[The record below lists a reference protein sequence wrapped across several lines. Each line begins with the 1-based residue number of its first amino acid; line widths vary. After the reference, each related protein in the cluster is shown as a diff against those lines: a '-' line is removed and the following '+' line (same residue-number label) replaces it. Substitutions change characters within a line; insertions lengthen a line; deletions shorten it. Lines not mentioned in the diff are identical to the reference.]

1 MDQNFS
7 LMAQSRANYYTAGS
21 PVQFVRV
28 ELLKGD
34 TTGEVAVCLTFK
46 NVGTEPLTGLVV
58 HFKCKDAAGQVLCED
73 DFYYEQLNAQP
84 GAVFGSDDAVY
95 VSDTPVSS
103 VEVEQDRAFLNG
115 RGVDLRNYKRVRLN
129 MPRVLPGSIAKTLQ
143 QRTGNVQLTC
153 VPQDTEYGWFCACGA
168 LNRADEEVCHVC
180 GQKLAA
186 LLPFDAEALKAEKDK
201 RLQKEADERR
211 RTEEQA
217 KAAAAEKAKKSKKTA
232 MIMTPIICL
241 CIVAIIVFTQVVL
254 PKQKYDKAMELS
266 NAGDYEAALTLLDG
280 LNYKDSAE
288 KRETIYNKWL
298 LINAKV
304 GDTINFGAYEQD
316 DDISNGKEI
325 IEWIVLAKQN
335 NRLFVISRYAI
346 DARPYNAEQKEATWE
361 TCSLRQWLNTEFL
374 DSAFSDSEK
383 AMIAAVTVSAEKNPE
398 YITSPGK
405 STQDKVL
412 LLSIAEAERYFT
424 SNDARACEPT
434 AYAES
439 NGASPAGNGNCW
451 WRLRTPGDSQSCTG
465 EVHCTGVILNT
476 GSDVSFAG
484 VAIRPAMWIDL
495 SD

>member
-168 LNRADEEVCHVC
+168 FHPNEENTTVCSECGGDRAGIRCRNARMAERESQRIRRGNSRMTESDREEQKMKVNEY
-180 GQKLAA
+180 QKLAMTTLNPA
-186 LLPFDAEALKAEKDK
+186 LDKKDVLINSVMGLCGESGEAIDIVKKWMAQGHELDKEHLVKELGDIAWYLAEAATALDISLEDVFKGNIDKLKSRYPEGFET
-201 RLQKEADERR
+201 QKSLI
-211 RTEEQA
+211 RTEE
-217 KAAAAEKAKKSKKTA
+217 
-232 MIMTPIICL
+232 
-241 CIVAIIVFTQVVL
+241 
-254 PKQKYDKAMELS
+254 DK
-266 NAGDYEAALTLLDG
+266 
-280 LNYKDSAE
+280 
-288 KRETIYNKWL
+288 
-298 LINAKV
+298 
-304 GDTINFGAYEQD
+304 
-316 DDISNGKEI
+316 
-325 IEWIVLAKQN
+325 
-335 NRLFVISRYAI
+335 
-346 DARPYNAEQKEATWE
+346 
-361 TCSLRQWLNTEFL
+361 
-374 DSAFSDSEK
+374 
-383 AMIAAVTVSAEKNPE
+383 
-398 YITSPGK
+398 
-405 STQDKVL
+405 
-412 LLSIAEAERYFT
+412 
-424 SNDARACEPT
+424 
-434 AYAES
+434 
-439 NGASPAGNGNCW
+439 
-451 WRLRTPGDSQSCTG
+451 
-465 EVHCTGVILNT
+465 
-476 GSDVSFAG
+476 
-484 VAIRPAMWIDL
+484 
-495 SD
+495 